1 MRYFDIDGVLLYD
14 LGPNGISA
22 VKRDN
27 DKWVLKR
34 LTYLG
39 IDEEVL
45 FGELWPTAMNPYYIT
60 GTDRFQFLSG
70 YVGGAYNDLENNRK
84 IFKTQSKTDGFGKSN
99 VVEKGWYCDTLPN
112 DATESSRM
120 QFASVDGRLPD
131 DMNELNPHFNTS
143 VPVYVTSAFYI
154 ANGFITKRMNVYYN
168 LIIA

>member
-1 MRYFDIDGVLLYD
+1 MWLRMV
-14 LGPNGISA
+14 GI
-22 VKRDN
+22 VI
-27 DKWVLKR
+27 LC
-34 LTYLG
+34 
-39 IDEEVL
+39 
-45 FGELWPTAMNPYYIT
+45 
-60 GTDRFQFLSG
+60 
-70 YVGGAYNDLENNRK
+70 RK
-84 IFKTQSKTDGFGKSN
+84 
-99 VVEKGWYCDTLPN
+99 